1 MCQDGNKHRAIGTT
15 FLRGTSI
22 MAEGGQVEFPQKEP
36 LRHKAEASA
45 PFRTED
51 RGEKVSHLK
60 TVSWVG

>member
-1 MCQDGNKHRAIGTT
+1 
-15 FLRGTSI
+15 